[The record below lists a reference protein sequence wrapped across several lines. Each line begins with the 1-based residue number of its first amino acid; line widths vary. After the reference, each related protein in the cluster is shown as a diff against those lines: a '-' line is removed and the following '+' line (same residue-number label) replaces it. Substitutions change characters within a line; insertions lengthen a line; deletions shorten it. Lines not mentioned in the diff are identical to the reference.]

1 MFEITD
7 DFLIQAG
14 FGSLEGEQREQ
25 MRRKVTQDVER
36 RISDRITS
44 DLSERQTAELEQLME
59 TKDTEYI
66 RQIAERVKPGY
77 VESEEFHIMRQ
88 NAASQG
94 ISEDDILRNYVV
106 FHWYAAQGLDITEIV
121 QTSMNEVMAHLQR
134 AFNAARA
141 AID

>member
-66 RQIAERVKPGY
+66 RQIAERVKPG
-77 VESEEFHIMRQ
+77 
-88 NAASQG
+88 
-94 ISEDDILRNYVV
+94 
-106 FHWYAAQGLDITEIV
+106 
-121 QTSMNEVMAHLQR
+121 
-134 AFNAARA
+134 
-141 AID
+141 